1 MTRQQRIE
9 TALQATFD
17 PERLSV
23 INESHLHAGHQP
35 EFDGSGDSH
44 FRVRLQSASF
54 TGKSRIDRHRAVNA
68 ALQAEFDGGLH
79 ALAVEAAAPGET
91 TRW

>member
-9 TALQATFD
+9 TALQATFG
-17 PERLSV
+17 PERLVV

-35 EFDGSGDSH
+35 QFDGTGDSH
-44 FRVRLQSASF
+44 FRVRLQSAHF
-54 TGKSRIDRHRAVNA
+54 TGLSRIDRHRAVNA
-68 ALQAEFDGGLH
+68 ALKAEFDGGLH